1 MKSTEE
7 VVRGVVHQG
16 VSIICALLLVLIP
29 FNLPALAQDSAP
41 AQPEASEPAV
51 QPFTPDQLD
60 NLVAPIALYPD
71 ALLSQVLVAST
82 YPLEIVEAS
91 QWLQQNRNLQGQQL
105 LNAARQQNWDPS
117 IQALVAFP
125 DVLGRLA
132 SNADWTSDLGNAF
145 LAQQAA
151 VMNAVQR
158 MRAQAQASG
167 KLTSDSE
174 QTVVAQSQGGRTVI
188 EIVPAN
194 PQVIYVP
201 QYNPEYIW
209 GPPDWGYYP
218 PLYYPA
224 VGFGFG
230 FGSGIFLGS
239 YFGGWAGWGAGGWGG
254 WGWGPNWFNC
264 SVIQNSFFFN
274 HYGFRGYGGGFGR
287 SGIWAH
293 NPYHRLGVP
302 YSNRGLATRYG
313 GNFTGR
319 GGVVRSGLGGP
330 RGAAFGGGRLQ
341 GNAQSFG
348 SRGASAAG
356 GWRRFGS
363 PGASIGQRGLQQSPQ
378 VRGNAQSFGS
388 RGANAGGWSRFG
400 SPGASIGQRG
410 AQQSP
415 QVRGNAQSF
424 GSRGANAAGGWS
436 RFGST
441 NANVGQRGGAFNGS
455 RMQSPQ
461 VRGNAQ
467 SFGNRAVGRSTPSY
481 SRSAPSF
488 RQSPSFGGAARSSA
502 SFGGARSFG
511 GSRPSSGG
519 GGGSRSFG
527 GGHSGGGSH
536 GGGGHGGR
544 R

>member
-1 MKSTEE
+1 MNGTRE
-7 VVRGVVHQG
+7 VVRSVVRQG
-16 VSIICALLLVLIP
+16 VSIVSALLLILIP
-29 FNLPALAQDSAP
+29 FEVPAFAQDSGP
-41 AQPEASEPAV
+41 AQPEASAAV

-145 LAQQAA
+145 LAQQAD

-158 MRAQAQASG
+158 MRAQAQAAG
-167 KLTSDSE
+167 KLSSDSE

-188 EIVPAN
+188 EIAPAD

-287 SGIWAH
+287 SGVWAH

-313 GNFTGR
+313 GSFTGR
-319 GGVVRSGLGGP
+319 GGVVRGALGGP

-363 PGASIGQRGLQQSPQ
+363 PGASIGQRGATAEP
-378 VRGNAQSFGS
+378 A
-388 RGANAGGWSRFG
+388 GAG
-400 SPGASIGQRG
+400 
-410 AQQSP
+410 
-415 QVRGNAQSF
+415 
-424 GSRGANAAGGWS
+424 
-436 RFGST
+436 
-441 NANVGQRGGAFNGS
+441 
-455 RMQSPQ
+455 
-461 VRGNAQ
+461 
-467 SFGNRAVGRSTPSY
+467 
-481 SRSAPSF
+481 
-488 RQSPSFGGAARSSA
+488 
-502 SFGGARSFG
+502 
-511 GSRPSSGG
+511 
-519 GGGSRSFG
+519 
-527 GGHSGGGSH
+527 
-536 GGGGHGGR
+536 
-544 R
+544 